1 MNMRRLA
8 ILTIQYIRWQ
18 HQATG
23 DRRRDDEF
31 NTFEVGHNLGTMWG
45 WGNCVMYSKNDTMRH
60 NMTQYREKKIYTT
73 QGHCHCDSLTM
84 QRCALLP
91 NNDINC
97 PSGAFFSQISTSE
110 VPEQLGA
117 PVRRG
122 GGSAVG
128 DQTELHS
135 ETDHPNHH
143 HKTFTQ
149 WPDTVYYH
157 SYTTPYMGWKIHV
170 IDSFRFLIYLMRS

>member
-1 MNMRRLA
+1 
-8 ILTIQYIRWQ
+8 
-18 HQATG
+18 
-23 DRRRDDEF
+23 
-31 NTFEVGHNLGTMWG
+31 
-45 WGNCVMYSKNDTMRH
+45 
-60 NMTQYREKKIYTT
+60 MTQYREKKIYTT

-91 NNDINC
+91 NNYINC

-117 PVRRG
+117 AVRRG

-143 HKTFTQ
+143 HLHLHHHHRHHQ
-149 WPDTVYYH
+149 LH
-157 SYTTPYMGWKIHV
+157 SETDHPNHHHKKIVLSGRTRCTTTPTQRPTWAG
-170 IDSFRFLIYLMRS
+170 RSTLLTASGLLP

>member
-1 MNMRRLA
+1 M
-8 ILTIQYIRWQ
+8 TQ
-18 HQATG
+18 
-23 DRRRDDEF
+23 
-31 NTFEVGHNLGTMWG
+31 
-45 WGNCVMYSKNDTMRH
+45 CDTMRH

-91 NNDINC
+91 NNYINC

-117 PVRRG
+117 AVRRG

-143 HKTFTQ
+143 HKNCPQ

-170 IDSFRFLIYLMRS
+170 IDSFRFLIYVMRS

>member
-1 MNMRRLA
+1 
-8 ILTIQYIRWQ
+8 
-18 HQATG
+18 
-23 DRRRDDEF
+23 
-31 NTFEVGHNLGTMWG
+31 
-45 WGNCVMYSKNDTMRH
+45 
-60 NMTQYREKKIYTT
+60 MTQYREEKIYTT

-91 NNDINC
+91 NNC

-143 HKTFTQ
+143 HKNCPQ

-170 IDSFRFLIYLMRS
+170 IDSFRCLTLTNDNVIVSIVNLIFKLQLFRKRPSFGNRATRPRILLAISLPFLLLLSLR

>member
-1 MNMRRLA
+1 MLEASEKNYPLWRGSVLQ
-8 ILTIQYIRWQ
+8 LT
-18 HQATG
+18 
-23 DRRRDDEF
+23 F
-31 NTFEVGHNLGTMWG
+31 KSVGESD
-45 WGNCVMYSKNDTMRH
+45 Y
-60 NMTQYREKKIYTT
+60 
-73 QGHCHCDSLTM
+73 
-84 QRCALLP
+84 LLP
-91 NNDINC
+91 NNYINY

-143 HKTFTQ
+143 HKHFPQ